1 MSDFFEDETEDEAIT
16 DESYSDSSAP
26 LAANTPSKIE

>member
-16 DESYSDSSAP
+16 DDSHSDYQLLSPQKCA
-26 LAANTPSKIE
+26 LEN